1 MKTCNE
7 MREREREREGKR
19 NVMGEKQKK
28 KLFLTWKPS
37 FKIRELASI
46 RGRAHIT

>member
-7 MREREREREGKR
+7 MRERERERGKE
-19 NVMGEKQKK
+19 MSWEKSKKK